1 MVPWFSVH
9 SRISLVAL
17 VFHCHISFLCCSGI
31 IALAVARS
39 SQFTVSLDF
48 VYHNCLAW
56 YPREIFQEWLE
67 ALRSVF
73 ITLVAQTVRRLPA
86 MWRPGFDPWIGKI
99 SWRRKWQ
106 PTPVFL
112 PEESHGWKS
121 LVGYSPWDRRVDTT
135 EWLHF
140 TNVLRWMMAFGK
152 YYFMCRSSTY
162 YMNRERH

>member
-9 SRISLVAL
+9 SRISLVDL
-17 VFHCHISFLCCSGI
+17 VFHCHVSFLCCSGI

-48 VYHNCLAW
+48 MYHTCLAW

-67 ALRSVF
+67 ALWSVF
-73 ITLVAQTVRRLPA
+73 ITLGAQMVRRLPA
-86 MWRPGFDPWIGKI
+86 MWWPGFDPWIGKI

-112 PEESHGWKS
+112 PGKSHGRRS
-121 LVGYSPWDRRVDTT
+121 LVSYSPWDCEESDTT

-152 YYFMCRSSTY
+152 
-162 YMNRERH
+162 